1 MSSSPDS
8 PNSSN
13 SPDTIKEMVKE
24 GYGDIARTGGSCCGP
39 HSSCDNLSGISFS
52 SGYDKV
58 EGYVADADLGLG
70 CGLPTEEAFIKPGET
85 VLDLGSGAGND
96 VFIAS
101 TLVGA
106 EGRVIGLD
114 MTEDMVARARENA
127 KKLGRTNVE
136 FVHGEIE
143 NIPLPDAE
151 IDLVVSNCVL
161 NLVPNKAKAFAEI
174 QRVLKPGGRFSISD
188 VVLHGEL
195 PPSLAEASVLYVGC
209 VAGAQQENEY
219 LETIAAA
226 GFRDIAVE
234 KSREIELPDGV
245 VAEVLGAEGAVE
257 FAASGVK
264 IMSITVVG
272 RR

>member
-1 MSSSPDS
+1 M
-8 PNSSN
+8 NSN
-13 SPDTIKEMVKE
+13 KIKEMVKD
-24 GYGDIARTGGSCCGP
+24 GYGAIARTGGSCCGP
-39 HSSCDNLSGISFS
+39 KDSCDNLSGVSFS
-52 SGYDKV
+52 
-58 EGYVADADLGLG
+58 EGYEKVAGYEADADLGLG
-70 CGLPTEEAFIKPGET
+70 CGLPTEDAFIKPGET

-101 TLVGA
+101 TLVGD

-127 KKLGRTNVE
+127 EKLGRTNVE

-143 NIPLPDAE
+143 EIPLPADE

-161 NLVPNKAKAFAEI
+161 NLVPNKEKAFGEI
-174 QRVLKPGGRFSISD
+174 HRVLKPGGRFSISD

-195 PPSLAEASVLYVGC
+195 PPSLAEASLMYVGC
-209 VAGAQQENEY
+209 VAGAQQEAEY
-219 LETIAAA
+219 LATIESA

-234 KSREIELPDGV
+234 KSREIKLPEEV
-245 VAEVLGAEGAVE
+245 VAKVLGIDGAAE

-272 RR
+272 VK

>member
-1 MSSSPDS
+1 MSSKPSK
-8 PNSSN
+8 
-13 SPDTIKEMVKE
+13 IKEMVKD
-24 GYGDIARTGGSCCGP
+24 GYGDIARTGGSCCEP
-39 HSSCDNLSGISFS
+39 QSSCDNLSGISFS

-58 EGYVADADLGLG
+58 AGYEADADLGLG
-70 CGLPTEEAFIKPGET
+70 CGLPTEEAFIKRGET

-96 VFIAS
+96 VFIAG

-114 MTEDMVARARENA
+114 MTGEMVARAQENA

-136 FVHGEIE
+136 FIHGEIE
-143 NIPLPDAE
+143 EIPLPDAGV
-151 IDLVVSNCVL
+151 DLVVSNCVL
-161 NLVPNKAKAFAEI
+161 NLVPNKEKAFAEI
-174 QRVLKPGGRFSISD
+174 HRVLKPGGRFAISD

-195 PPSLAEASVLYVGC
+195 PPVLAEASLLYVGC
-209 VAGAQQENEY
+209 VAGAQQEDEY
-219 LETIAAA
+219 LATIAGA
-226 GFRDIAVE
+226 GFNDIVVQ

-245 VAEVLGAEGAVE
+245 VTEVLGTEGAAE
-257 FAASGVK
+257 FVASGVK